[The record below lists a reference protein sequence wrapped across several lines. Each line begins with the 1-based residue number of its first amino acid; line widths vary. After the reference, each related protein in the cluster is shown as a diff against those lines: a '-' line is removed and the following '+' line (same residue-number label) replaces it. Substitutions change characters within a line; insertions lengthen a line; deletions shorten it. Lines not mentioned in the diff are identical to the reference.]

1 MGGFPFYYIN
11 VFLVTIE
18 NYTKIW
24 LFKISEFACHVFS
37 EISIAF
43 SFFKEVYR
51 LQVIFLLSNVLRE
64 TINLE
69 QERKNKTKID
79 FIVTVSCDSWQV
91 LMRYSELLYLEHE
104 KT

>member
-1 MGGFPFYYIN
+1 
-11 VFLVTIE
+11 
-18 NYTKIW
+18 
-24 LFKISEFACHVFS
+24 
-37 EISIAF
+37 
-43 SFFKEVYR
+43 
-51 LQVIFLLSNVLRE
+51 LRE

-69 QERKNKTKID
+69 QEKKNKTKID